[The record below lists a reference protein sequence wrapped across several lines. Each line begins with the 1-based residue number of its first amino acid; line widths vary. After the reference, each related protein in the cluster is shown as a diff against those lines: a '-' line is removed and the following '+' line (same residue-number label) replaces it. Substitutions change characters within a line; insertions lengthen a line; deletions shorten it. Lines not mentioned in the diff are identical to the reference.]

1 MKNFSSKGIRFSGDS
16 IKSCVGFIDLVDST
30 KNTITM
36 EGLDYIR
43 RYYSTFINSVSD
55 LVKSSSGKVVKNI
68 GDCLLFY
75 FPKTSNDKNENS
87 FREVIECALKILD
100 KRYSI
105 NDELSEQH
113 LPPFNFRISIDYGVV
128 DLALVGD
135 YSQIDLFGSTLNLCS
150 KINSSSSLSIPNEII
165 IGDNFYRIL
174 KSFSSIVEDFN
185 FSNNGEYKLTETT
198 GYPTYN
204 VKRKSYSS
212 SSLNTT
218 TNIND
223 TTSSLHNDKQLS
235 TSISENSL
243 DNSHYISNSSKE
255 KDLFSHKNNN
265 NNNKRIILVD
275 DEQDILFTYR
285 AFLKDYNYEVT
296 SFTDPSKALNYIR
309 DHNNFND
316 ILVVLD
322 IRMKNL
328 NGFQLHQQIKS
339 IDPTI
344 KILFVTALDILDELL
359 SIVPGVSKDQ
369 IMRKPVDRKIFTNTV
384 KKLIN

>member
-1 MKNFSSKGIRFSGDS
+1 MKNFSKGIRFSGDS

-55 LVKSSSGKVVKNI
+55 LVKSSSGRVVKNI

-100 KRYSI
+100 KRYII
-105 NDELSEQH
+105 NDELSKQH

-174 KSFSSIVEDFN
+174 NSFSAIVKDFN

-212 SSLNTT
+212 SSSDSSALSTI
-218 TNIND
+218 NIND
-223 TTSSLHNDKQLS
+223 TRNSYPDKQLS
-235 TSISENSL
+235 DSIFGNSL
-243 DNSHYISNSSKE
+243 DDSYDIMGKE
-255 KDLFSHKNNN
+255 KGLFSHNK

-285 AFLKDYNYEVT
+285 AFLKDYNYEVS

-309 DHNNFND
+309 DHKNFND

-344 KILFVTALDILDELL
+344 KVLFVTALDILDELL

>member
-1 MKNFSSKGIRFSGDS
+1 
-16 IKSCVGFIDLVDST
+16 
-30 KNTITM
+30 M

-55 LVKSSSGKVVKNI
+55 CVKSSSGRVVKNI

-105 NDELSEQH
+105 NDELSKQH

-174 KSFSSIVEDFN
+174 KSFSSIVRDFN
-185 FSNNGEYKLTETT
+185 FCNNGEYKITETT

-204 VKRKSYSS
+204 IKRKSYSS
-212 SSLNTT
+212 SSPLIT
-218 TNIND
+218 TNAND
-223 TTSSLHNDKQLS
+223 TRNAQHDKQS
-235 TSISENSL
+235 SSSIFENL
-243 DNSHYISNSSKE
+243 DTNYYINSKE
-255 KDLFSHKNNN
+255 KDLFSHKKN
-265 NNNKRIILVD
+265 NNNKKIILVD

-296 SFTDPSKALNYIR
+296 SFTDPSIALNYIR
-309 DHNNFND
+309 DHGNFND
-316 ILVVLD
+316 LLLVILD

-344 KILFVTALDILDELL
+344 KILFITALDILDELL
-359 SIVPGVSKDQ
+359 SIVPGLSKEQ
-369 IMRKPVDRKIFTNTV
+369 IIRKPVDRKIFTNTV

>member
-43 RYYSTFINSVSD
+43 RYYSTFINSLSN
-55 LVKSSSGKVVKNI
+55 LVKSSNGRVVKNI

-75 FPKTSNDKNENS
+75 FPNTSNEKNEHS
-87 FREVIECALKILD
+87 FREVIECVLKILD
-100 KRYSI
+100 NRYSL
-105 NDELSEQH
+105 NDELSKQH
-113 LPPFNFRISIDYGVV
+113 LPPFNFRISIDYGIV

-174 KSFSSIVEDFN
+174 KSFSSIVRDFN
-185 FSNNGEYKLTETT
+185 FLNNGEYKITETT

-204 VKRKSYSS
+204 IKRKSYSS
-212 SSLNTT
+212 SSTLITKNA
-218 TNIND
+218 ND
-223 TTSSLHNDKQLS
+223 TRNAHHDKQS
-235 TSISENSL
+235 SSSIFENL
-243 DNSHYISNSSKE
+243 DTNYDINSKE
-255 KDLFSHKNNN
+255 KDLFSHKKN

-296 SFTDPSKALNYIR
+296 SFTDPSIALNYIR
-309 DHNNFND
+309 DHSNFND
-316 ILVVLD
+316 LLLVILD

-344 KILFVTALDILDELL
+344 KILFITALDILDELL
-359 SIVPGVSKDQ
+359 SIVPGLTKEQ
-369 IMRKPVDRKIFTNTV
+369 IIRKPVDRKIFTNTV